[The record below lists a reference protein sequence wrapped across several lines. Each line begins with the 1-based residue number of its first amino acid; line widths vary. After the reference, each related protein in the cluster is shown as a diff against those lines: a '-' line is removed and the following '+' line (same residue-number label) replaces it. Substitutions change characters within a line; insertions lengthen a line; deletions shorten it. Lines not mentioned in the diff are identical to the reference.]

1 MDDLRVGAA
10 FRAVRV
16 RRRWRQ
22 SDVAARAGV
31 SRAFVSLLERGHLDR
46 VSLAT
51 LRQVARTLDIRVDL
65 YARWRGGSLDRMLNV
80 RHSRLAES
88 VAVLFAAL
96 PAWLHR
102 TGGLVLRLR
111 RARGDRHPGLP
122 CRQRLS
128 ARHRAEDGD
137 RRHQR
142 ACRDA
147 GPQTPSRSRDRE
159 GAGLAGEDG
168 EPMGDRQPEQDQPA
182 SCRCTPSHAASRIPG

>member
-65 YARWRGGSLDRMLNV
+65 
-80 RHSRLAES
+80 
-88 VAVLFAAL
+88 
-96 PAWLHR
+96 
-102 TGGLVLRLR
+102 
-111 RARGDRHPGLP
+111 
-122 CRQRLS
+122 
-128 ARHRAEDGD
+128 
-137 RRHQR
+137 
-142 ACRDA
+142 
-147 GPQTPSRSRDRE
+147 
-159 GAGLAGEDG
+159 
-168 EPMGDRQPEQDQPA
+168 
-182 SCRCTPSHAASRIPG
+182 